1 MIIEEKTAC
10 MSITQKEFGIAFLAN
25 WKANAK
31 EWLDAGHSREQ
42 VAIWLMQHLGP
53 KVAKEV
59 LKSV

>member
-1 MIIEEKTAC
+1 MNHTELTKTFNSF
-10 MSITQKEFGIAFLAN
+10 MNN
-25 WKANAK
+25 WVSNAQD
-31 EWLDAGHSREQ
+31 WLDAGHSREQ